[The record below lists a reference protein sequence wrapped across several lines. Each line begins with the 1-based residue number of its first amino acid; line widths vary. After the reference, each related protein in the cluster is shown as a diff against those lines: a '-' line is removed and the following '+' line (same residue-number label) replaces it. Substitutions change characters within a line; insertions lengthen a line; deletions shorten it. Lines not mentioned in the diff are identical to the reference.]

1 MGGRVGLN
9 QKNMIYKVIKTIN
22 GAAVYIDK
30 ANMAETV
37 ESYLNGQKGIQ
48 VTEIRLI
55 RSTDTALLVLHS
67 DVDIENINHIMNL
80 KAWN

>member
-1 MGGRVGLN
+1 
-9 QKNMIYKVIKTIN
+9 MIYKVIKTIN

-67 DVDIENINHIMNL
+67 DIDIENINHIMNL